1 MSSKKKGS
9 NNNRQ
14 QQQAQQK
21 KPVESAAASPAEII
35 ASPAPTIVV
44 KPASEILTTADG
56 EQLLNESIAEVDA
69 YVEGKRK
76 AADTYYDE
84 KVADAD
90 KYYDDKKAEADKL
103 EGEAQASI
111 EAAVGKA
118 VKEKEDSMKEQLEE
132 AEKRASSIV
141 SDAEKIAAEKTQGLA
156 EREKALDARG
166 EKYTKD
172 FAELEARKVTYKD
185 EVQQGIM
192 DELSAITADRDR
204 LEKQVEEIKR
214 SERKHVS
221 EIAGL
226 EEDKEFYES
235 QLGETSVK
243 RSEILAYQMKI
254 EGLER
259 DNETINKLYKELQET
274 AERLKAQILLYGDN
288 PSRAIEENAE
298 LRKKIAE
305 LNDLIAN
312 CPSAEELKTL
322 REMRTHYEQLSNK
335 IEIVESEK
343 AKLEAENID
352 LRVSKD
358 EIEACRRFIKILELQ
373 KEELR
378 HELDRNIEL
387 YNNSTELVFA
397 SLSEIDKIK
406 VNEYPS
412 MLGKITLKDLCTKF
426 RGYLANRP
434 NKPLYY
440 DEETIRTFIAGFAS
454 SRLMILEGLS
464 GTGKSSLPTAF
475 ADFMGSKTI
484 KVEVQSSW
492 KDRNDLLGFYNDF
505 KKQYK
510 ETKFLKALY
519 TATHDPNN
527 IYIIV
532 LDEMNLSRI
541 EYYFADLLSVLE
553 ESNVEDWQ
561 LELISDYASVT
572 KNAEAWPA
580 LIHDGK
586 LQICDNTWFVGTA
599 NKDDS
604 TFIITD
610 KVYDRATVLNFDRRG
625 EKGKADAATPIKMNN
640 SDFQALLTNASKFK
654 DEADR
659 KKYQEMIKYLDKQI
673 KDMFEITFGNRIEM
687 QLEKFVPVYVAC
699 GGTVDEAVDIMFSR
713 KVLRKLEGVY
723 DENTKENL
731 ELFKEEI
738 LDRYVMPFTI
748 AAIEKIVDRI

>member
-1 MSSKKKGS
+1 MGRVTKSSNKK
-9 NNNRQ
+9 
-14 QQQAQQK
+14 QQK
-21 KPVESAAASPAEII
+21 KKPVVTEAQTLSPAEII
-35 ASPAPTIVV
+35 NVPNPTVVV
-44 KPASEILTTADG
+44 KPSSEILTTEQG
-56 EQLLNESIAEVDA
+56 EQLLNESFAEADA
-69 YVEGKRK
+69 YIIDKKR

-84 KVADAD
+84 KILNAD

-103 EGEAQASI
+103 EGNAQAAI
-111 EAAVGKA
+111 DIAVEKA
-118 VKEKEDSMKEQLEE
+118 VKEKEVAISDRLDEAKKE
-132 AEKRASSIV
+132 AESII
-141 SDAEKIAAEKTQGLA
+141 SNAENTAKEKTQGIF
-156 EREKALDARG
+156 EREKALDERG
-166 EKYTKD
+166 ERFTRE
-172 FAELEARKVTYKD
+172 FATLEAKKVTYKD
-185 EVQQGIM
+185 EVQKEIM
-192 DELSAITADRDR
+192 DQLSVISADRER
-204 LEKQVEEIKR
+204 LEHEVDELKR
-214 SERKHVS
+214 SERKHLS

-226 EEDKEFYES
+226 EEDKKFYEE
-235 QLGETSVK
+235 QLQETAVK
-243 RSEILAYQMKI
+243 RSEILAYQKKI

-259 DNETINKLYKELQET
+259 EILTINKLYKELQDRDE
-274 AERLKAQILLYGDN
+274 AHKAQILLYGDT
-288 PSRAIEENAE
+288 PSKAIEENAE
-298 LRKKIAE
+298 LRKKIAV
-305 LNDLIAN
+305 LNDMIAN
-312 CPSAEELKTL
+312 CPSTEELKSL
-322 REMRTHYEQLSNK
+322 REMRTRYEQLSNK
-335 IEIVESEK
+335 IEVVEAEK
-343 AKLEAENID
+343 VKLEAENID

-378 HELDRNIEL
+378 RELDRNIEL

-397 SLSEIDKIK
+397 SLSEIDKVS

-412 MLGKITLKDLCTKF
+412 ILGRITLKDLCTRFK
-426 RGYLANRP
+426 GYLANRSS
-434 NKPLYY
+434 KPLYY
-440 DEETIRTFIAGFAS
+440 DDETIRTFIAGFAS

-475 ADFMGSKTI
+475 ADFVGSKTI
-484 KVEVQSSW
+484 KVEVQASW

-561 LELISDYASVT
+561 LELISDYASIT
-572 KNAEAWPA
+572 KNMTAWPA

-610 KVYDRATVLNFDRRG
+610 KVYDRATVINFDKRG
-625 EKGKADAATPIKMNN
+625 EKEKTEAATPIKMNN
-640 SDFQALLTNASKFK
+640 SDFQALLANATKFK
-654 DEADR
+654 NENDR
-659 KKYQEMIKYLDKQI
+659 TRYQEMIKYLDRQI
-673 KDMFEITFGNRIEM
+673 QDMFEITFGNRIEM
-687 QLEKFVPVYVAC
+687 QLDKFVPVYVAC

-731 ELFKEEI
+731 ELFKEDI
-738 LDRYVMPFTI
+738 LNKYVMPFTI
-748 AAIEKIVDRI
+748 TAIEKIVDRI